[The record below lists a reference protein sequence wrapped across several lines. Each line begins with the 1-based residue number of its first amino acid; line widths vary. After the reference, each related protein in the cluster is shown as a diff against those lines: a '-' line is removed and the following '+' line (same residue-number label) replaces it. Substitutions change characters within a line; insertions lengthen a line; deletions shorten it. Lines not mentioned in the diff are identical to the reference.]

1 MQLMRIFAANV
12 KMIYRDKIA
21 LFWAM
26 AFPLLFVVIFGL
38 FLSGTGNTLGK
49 LSFIDNANDQ
59 FSGQIRQG
67 LVDSGLFEVQN
78 ESWNRDEAMAAL
90 RDNKTVFVI
99 AVPGFDQSDQA
110 SGSQGT
116 PSVSAVYDLG
126 NQSVNGAA
134 LSFLHS
140 MQTYQAQPLFQ
151 VNESTT
157 TTNKVT
163 GFDVIFIGLLCMAVM
178 NYSITGFAINLSSYR
193 EQKILKRLLTTPLPI
208 WRFMTAEIMAFIVL
222 AVAQIGVMLFFGM
235 VVFGAHIYGSWL
247 FLILLSLFGAVVF
260 LAVGFLVASLSKTSQ
275 AASGMATSVSILM
288 MFLSGVFFSITAL
301 PGPVYQVVR
310 FLPLSPMI
318 QAMRAVEL
326 ESQPIGDQV
335 WRLLLML
342 VWLLVIALVSM
353 RLFKFGDE

>member
-1 MQLMRIFAANV
+1 MQLMRIFTANV

-26 AFPLLFVVIFGL
+26 AFPLLFVVVFGL
-38 FLSGTGNTLGK
+38 FMSGTGNTLGK

-59 FSGQIRQG
+59 FSAQIRQA
-67 LVDSGLFEVQN
+67 LVDSGLFQVQD
-78 ESWNRDEAMAAL
+78 ESWDRDQAMGAL
-90 RDNKTVFVI
+90 RDSKTVFVI
-99 AVPGFDQSDQA
+99 AVPGFDEPTQP
-110 SGSQGT
+110 QGT
-116 PSVSAVYDLG
+116 PSLSVLYDLG
-126 NQSVNGAA
+126 NQGVNGAA

-140 MQTYQAQPLFQ
+140 LQTSQAQPVFQ
-151 VNESTT
+151 INESTT
-157 TTNKVT
+157 TANKVT
-163 GFDVIFIGLLCMAVM
+163 GFDIVFIGLLCMAVM
-178 NYSITGFAINLSSYR
+178 NYSITGFAINMSSYR

-222 AVAQIGVMLFFGM
+222 AVAQIGVMLFFGI
-235 VVFGAHIYGSWL
+235 VVFGAHVYGSWL

-260 LAVGFLVASLSKTSQ
+260 LAIGFLVASLSKTSQ
-275 AASGMATSVSILM
+275 AASGMATSISIVM

-301 PGPVYQVVR
+301 PGPVYEVVR

-326 ESQPIGDQV
+326 DSQPVGDQF
-335 WRLLLML
+335 WRLMLML
-342 VWLLVIALVSM
+342 AWLLVIAVVST